1 MKITNRLLAAML
13 LTFTMCTYSFAQDDT
28 PVTNLE
34 KINQAMSKI
43 SQKYLAYM
51 STKAHNNNKAKKAEA
66 KRNELLDQIIESKAD
81 VMGIPP
87 YKGDKTLKE
96 STLAYL
102 KLTNDV
108 MNENYEKVVNLEE
121 IAEQSY
127 DNMEAYILMQ
137 KAINDK
143 MTEAQDDQQKQVET
157 YCQKYNINLIKD
169 ESEMSKKMK
178 KMDDV
183 TNYQNTIYLI
193 FFKCSAQ
200 ESTLM
205 DAISKKNIT
214 SIEQIKSAM
223 VKYADEGLAKLDT
236 LKAYNGDMTLKS
248 SCRSALE
255 FFKREADKT
264 AIVTD
269 YYMKEE
275 SFTQI
280 KKNFETNASAKSD
293 KAEIDKY
300 NKAVKEIND
309 ASKQYNQTNKAL
321 NETRDNVYK
330 NWNNAVNTYMDRNI
344 PYAD

>member
-1 MKITNRLLAAML
+1 MKITNHLLAAL
-13 LTFTMCTYSFAQDDT
+13 FFTFINCSFSFAQDDS
-28 PVTNLE
+28 PVASLE

-51 STKAHNNNKAKKAEA
+51 STMAHNNNKAKKAEN
-66 KRNELLDQIIESKAD
+66 KRNALLDQIIESRAD
-81 VMGIPP
+81 VMGVPA

-108 MNENYEKVVNLEE
+108 MHENYEKVINLEE

-143 MTEAQDDQQKQVET
+143 MAEAQDNQSKQVDA

-178 KMDDV
+178 KMEEV
-183 TNYQNTIYLI
+183 TDYQNTVYLI

-205 DAISKKNIT
+205 EAIEKKNIT
-214 SIEQIKSAM
+214 AIEQIKGAM
-223 VKYADEGLAKLDT
+223 VKYADEGFAKLDT
-236 LKAYNGDMTLKS
+236 LKAYNGDMSLKS

-264 AIVTD
+264 SIITD

-280 KKNFETNASAKSD
+280 KKNFETNASAKND

-309 ASKQYNQTNKAL
+309 ASKQYNQTNKGL
-321 NETRDNVYK
+321 NETRDNIYK
-330 NWNNAVNTYMDRNI
+330 NWNNAVQTYMDRNM

>member
-1 MKITNRLLAAML
+1 
-13 LTFTMCTYSFAQDDT
+13 
-28 PVTNLE
+28 V
-34 KINQAMSKI
+34 
-43 SQKYLAYM
+43 
-51 STKAHNNNKAKKAEA
+51 EA
-66 KRNELLDQIIESKAD
+66 KRNELLDEIIESKAD

-121 IAEQSY
+121 IAEQRY
-127 DNMEAYILMQ
+127 NNMEAYILMQ

-143 MTEAQDDQQKQVET
+143 MKEAQDDQQKQVEA

-183 TNYQNTIYLI
+183 TNYQNTVYLI

-205 DAISKKNIT
+205 DAIGKKNIT
-214 SIEQIKSAM
+214 AIEQIKSAV

-236 LKAYNGDMTLKS
+236 LQTYSGDMILKS

-255 FFKREADKT
+255 FFKGEADKT

-300 NKAVKEIND
+300 NKAVK
-309 ASKQYNQTNKAL
+309 
-321 NETRDNVYK
+321 
-330 NWNNAVNTYMDRNI
+330 
-344 PYAD
+344 